1 MPASYAKKSARSWS
15 AGGRD
20 HPLNS
25 VPMSEARTVDLR
37 VDARWIVPVE
47 PAGTLEDHALVVD
60 DGRIVAIVE
69 RDAAGREFAPRSRVE
84 LPDHVLIPGLVNA
97 HTHAAMTLL
106 RGIADDVPLKS
117 WLEDEIWPR
126 EGRFVGP
133 EFVHDGTLLG
143 AAEMLRAGITCC
155 NDMYFFPDAA
165 ARAYEDAG
173 MRAMLGMPVLDF
185 PTPYA
190 ADADAYLARGLAAR
204 DAFRHVPRLSFS
216 FAPHAPY
223 TVGDATWNKVVV
235 YARQLDLPIQSHVAE
250 TRREVDEARAETHET
265 PLARLDR
272 LGATGPSFIAIH
284 AVHLDDSDIDRLAA
298 QGCHV
303 VHCPGSNMKLASGAA
318 PVAALLAR
326 GVNVAL
332 GTDGAASNNRL
343 DLLEEMRLAS
353 LLAKVTSGDAA
364 ALPAALV
371 LRMATLNGA
380 RALGLDAEVG
390 SLAAGK
396 QADLVAV
403 RIADVET
410 LPMYDPVSHLVNA
423 ASREH
428 VTDVWVAG
436 ERVLDD
442 RRLTRI
448 DMSAL
453 VSRARMWQARLA

>member
-1 MPASYAKKSARSWS
+1 
-15 AGGRD
+15 
-20 HPLNS
+20 
-25 VPMSEARTVDLR
+25 
-37 VDARWIVPVE
+37 
-47 PAGTLEDHALVVD
+47 
-60 DGRIVAIVE
+60 
-69 RDAAGREFAPRSRVE
+69 
-84 LPDHVLIPGLVNA
+84 
-97 HTHAAMTLL
+97 
-106 RGIADDVPLKS
+106 
-117 WLEDEIWPR
+117 
-126 EGRFVGP
+126 
-133 EFVHDGTLLG
+133 
-143 AAEMLRAGITCC
+143 
-155 NDMYFFPDAA
+155 MYFFPDAA

-204 DAFRHVPRLSFS
+204 DAFRDVPRLSFS
-216 FAPHAPY
+216 LAPHAPY
-223 TVGDATWNKVVV
+223 TVGDATWNKVIV

-250 TRREVDEARAETHET
+250 TRQEVDEARAKTHET

-284 AVHLDDSDIDRLAA
+284 AVHLDASDVDRLVA

-303 VHCPGSNMKLASGAA
+303 VHCAGSNMKLASGVA
-318 PVAALLAR
+318 PVATLLAR

-364 ALPAALV
+364 ALPAATV

-380 RALGLDAEVG
+380 RALCLDSKIG
-390 SLAAGK
+390 SLVAGK

-428 VTDVWVAG
+428 VSDVWVGG
-436 ERVLDD
+436 ERVVDAGRMTTLD
-442 RRLTRI
+442 RAALT
-448 DMSAL
+448 
-453 VSRARMWQARLA
+453 SRARVWQQRLA